1 MSDVRTATIR
11 TTLPTI
17 WTTLLVWLVA
27 RFGLDLSEQDWQV
40 LLLVLPFLA
49 GIGYR
54 LLRVVEGRWP
64 KLGYVLFG
72 SLRLP
77 HYDAPEA
84 VDGENG

>member
-11 TTLPTI
+11 TTVPTI
-17 WTTLLVWLVA
+17 WTTLLVWIVA

-54 LLRVVEGRWP
+54 LLRVVEARWP
-64 KLGYVLFG
+64 KLGYILFG
-72 SLRLP
+72 SARLP
-77 HYDAPEA
+77 HYGPEA
-84 VDGENG
+84 VDTEHG